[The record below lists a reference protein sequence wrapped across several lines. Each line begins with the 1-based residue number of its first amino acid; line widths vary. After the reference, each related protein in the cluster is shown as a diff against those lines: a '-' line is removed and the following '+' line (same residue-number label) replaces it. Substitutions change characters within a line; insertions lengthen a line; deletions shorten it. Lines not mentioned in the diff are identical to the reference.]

1 MNKEKLWAILLQRDP
16 SMAVKEHS
24 PEAARRLFDLTWNV
38 AYETGCIDMA
48 ERKHEITDGNMAAAE
63 NEATDAIVDSIEAA
77 LSAVFGGD
85 IPIHKIYAT
94 KKASKKK
101 TDTGGK

>member
-16 SMAVKEHS
+16 SMAVKAHS
-24 PEAARRLFDLTWNV
+24 PEAVRRLFDLTWNA

-48 ERKHEITDGNMAAAE
+48 ERKHEITDGDMDAAGK
-63 NEATDAIVDSIEAA
+63 EATDAIVESIEAA

-85 IPIHKIYAT
+85 MPIAKLYAT

-101 TDTGGK
+101 TDPGSK